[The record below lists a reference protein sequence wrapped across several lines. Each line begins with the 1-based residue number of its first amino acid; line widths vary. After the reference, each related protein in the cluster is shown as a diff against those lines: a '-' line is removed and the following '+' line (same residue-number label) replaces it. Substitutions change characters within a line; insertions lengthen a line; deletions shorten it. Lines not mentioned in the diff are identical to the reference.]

1 MIDVVVLALLRE
13 GPDYAYHLGRRLEE
27 RLGPAW
33 RVSQG
38 QLCRSLER
46 LRRRGLAV
54 EIAAPFQRGRR
65 RRRFFEVTPR
75 GRQALER
82 WLGRPPA
89 LRRPARD
96 ELVVR
101 LLLLAP
107 ERAATLVPQL
117 TRLAELCAR
126 RIEALAAQ
134 AASDDP
140 VRRLALEAVRLQTEA
155 QRRWIETCLASLR
168 PGQGGEGHAAGA
180 GVFGC
185 ATKSPGRSC
194 AAVEG
199 GLPLALA
206 GAAAHQEKGPRKR
219 STAMLPCRGSSSV

>member
-1 MIDVVVLALLRE
+1 MIDLAVLAFLRE
-13 GPDYAYHLGRRLEE
+13 GPDYAYRLGRRLEE

-38 QLCRSLER
+38 QLSRSLAR

-54 EIAAPFQRGRR
+54 EVAAPFQTGRR
-65 RRRFFEVTPR
+65 RRRFFEATPR

-107 ERAATLVPQL
+107 ERAAILIPQL
-117 TRLAELCAR
+117 TRLAGLCAR

-168 PGQGGEGHAAGA
+168 PGQGGDGHAAGA

-185 ATKSPGRSC
+185 PTNNPGRSC
-194 AAVEG
+194 VAVEG
-199 GLPLALA
+199 GLPLTLA
-206 GAAAHQEKGPRKR
+206 GAAAHQAKGPRKR
-219 STAMLPCRGSSSV
+219 STATLPCRGSSSV